1 MPAVLHHV
9 RGGPPAEPV
18 LLLIHPMGSDLGFW
32 DACRAIWEARW
43 SCLAVDLR
51 GARGSPAGAGALTV
65 ENHARDLVALVD
77 ALAIG
82 RVVPVG
88 CAVGAMVA
96 TAFAGM
102 HPRRCAG
109 LVLSNPGFRTGPEAR
124 AMLAARA
131 AAVRAGGMAA
141 VLPGAV
147 DAAFEGCTRDAGY
160 RAWLARFAAQDPE
173 AYARQVEGVL
183 DADVA
188 PWLGAIDIPT
198 LIVAGGRDRLLPLE
212 QARAVAAGIAGSQ
225 IVELPEAAHFIPWQR
240 PAEFAARVGAFLD
253 GLPGRAGG

>member
-18 LLLIHPMGSDLGFW
+18 LLLIHPMGSDLRFW
-32 DACRAIWEARW
+32 DACRAIWEPRW
-43 SCLAVDLR
+43 PCLAVDLR
-51 GARGSPAGAGALTV
+51 GAGGSPAGAEALTIA
-65 ENHARDLVALVD
+65 NHARDLAALVE

-102 HPRRCAG
+102 HPGRCSG

-141 VLPGAV
+141 VLPEAV
-147 DAAFEGCTRDAGY
+147 DAAFEGCPRDAGY
-160 RAWLARFAAQDPE
+160 RTWLARFAAQEPE
-173 AYARQVEGVL
+173 AYAQQVEGVL
-183 DADVA
+183 DADVS
-188 PWLGAIDIPT
+188 PWLGAIEVPT
-198 LIVAGGRDRLLPLE
+198 LIVAGGRDRLLPVG
-212 QARAVAAGIAGSQ
+212 QARAVAAGIREST
-225 IVELPEAAHFIPWQR
+225 IEEMPEAAHFIPWQR
-240 PAEFAARVGAFLD
+240 PAEFAARVGAFLER
-253 GLPGRAGG
+253 LPGGAGG